1 MLKVDRLNVRVEKLL
16 SKAVLEVLDVVR
28 ETVSEYQEKIARTQR
43 ENQSLKRRLQELQ
56 EKINIESKDLVPQTP
71 PASEPAEVEIQ
82 KIEEVEED
90 IKPIPAEKDT
100 DQFKD
105 LEVSITSV
113 GTPCV
118 SIKGATGT
126 RVDNAPILNNV
137 DPIDSENDQKMKSEP
152 DDDGF
157 HFVNYFYNS
166 TSSNRPNLEPSQS
179 SSGLHSEPGDVFSLH
194 PRAIEVPYFTTHK
207 DSYRVVREQ
216 QGRKEDCSESGSA
229 ALQKTVRKQ
238 YSCSLCD
245 RTFTHASIFKK
256 HSRVHTGE
264 KPYCCSVC
272 GKSFS
277 QSGYL
282 TVHLRYHTGEKP
294 FSCRYCGK
302 SFCHSSNMK
311 QHEKTHRGGF

>member
-1 MLKVDRLNVRVEKLL
+1 MSKVDRLNARVEKLL

-56 EKINIESKDLVPQTP
+56 EKMNIESKDLVPQIS
-71 PASEPAEVEIQ
+71 PASAEVEFQ
-82 KIEEVEED
+82 QIEEVEED
-90 IKPIPAEKDT
+90 IKIINADKDT

-152 DDDGF
+152 GTGF

-166 TSSNRPNLEPSQS
+166 TSSNRFNLEPSQS
-179 SSGLHSEPGDVFSLH
+179 SSGLHSEPGDVFSLR
-194 PRAIEVPYFTTHK
+194 PRAKKDPCCPTHK
-207 DSYRVVREQ
+207 SYGIRSEQ
-216 QGRKEDCSESGSA
+216 QHTTQQDRKEDCSGSA

-245 RTFTHASIFKK
+245 RTFTHAGNFKK

-272 GKSFS
+272 GKCFS

-294 FSCRYCGK
+294 FSCSYCGK

-311 QHEKTHRGGF
+311 QHEQTHRGGF